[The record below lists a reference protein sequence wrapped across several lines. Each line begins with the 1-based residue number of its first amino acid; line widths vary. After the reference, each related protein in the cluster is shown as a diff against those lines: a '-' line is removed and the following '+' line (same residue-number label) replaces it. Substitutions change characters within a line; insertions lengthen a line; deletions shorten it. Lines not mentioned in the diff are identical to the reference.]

1 MVTARRSVRGTR
13 QPETLGGWWLGARQL
28 APCGG
33 HRFLLGGR
41 CLAPGAELKPRRGPV
56 ERIGM
61 PAAPS
66 LLEALQHLVSLL
78 IGVSIGFAVMH
89 ALRG

>member
-1 MVTARRSVRGTR
+1 
-13 QPETLGGWWLGARQL
+13 
-28 APCGG
+28 
-33 HRFLLGGR
+33 
-41 CLAPGAELKPRRGPV
+41 
-56 ERIGM
+56 M